1 MATYTRVI
9 ENLTL
14 TSTMDIIGPEW
25 DNTLIRNVTIK
36 DVRGDGMMIRN
47 VDNLRIENVTFENV
61 SGYGI
66 RLSSTGSTSDVV
78 IADSTFTNIGRDGI
92 IAAQDKAKG
101 VDHPGLQ
108 ILNNTIDSTGLN
120 GGTTNMMHGMYIQAT
135 DFLIDG
141 NHIINSTDANG
152 ISVRSSGVI
161 SNNLIENARGSG
173 VAYFA
178 DHHKGPSDLL
188 VIENNTIINT
198 GIGTNRSDVNLLGIP
213 SGQTN
218 AAVSNFIVRDN
229 NFSDNDRTPVAVS
242 SDYGRLGGDIVIEN
256 NTQGATVADYN
267 PGNPVVQQPVV
278 QQPVVEQPV
287 VKEPVVEE
295 PVVEEPVV
303 EQPIVVQE
311 QAAEKPAVQQPT
323 TQPEP
328 TDSSADSVTFN
339 VSLSGANGSRTIV
352 KQSADDFDF
361 AQIRVGSKTQF
372 EKTSLA
378 ETGMSFSATN
388 ASGSANV
395 SVHDGRLGVVSSG
408 ESLNQATQLSSG
420 ETLSIRFDDHDL
432 VDDAFVFRAQLGS
445 VRNGEGVNVTAYRDG
460 AKVSEA
466 DIQLNGSQLTF
477 APGMAFDHIELTPD
491 EGDSFF
497 ISAFEADRVLYDE
510 FL

>member
-47 VDNLRIENVTFENV
+47 VDNLRIENVTIENV

-92 IAAQDKAKG
+92 IAAQDKANG

-120 GGTTNMMHGMYIQAT
+120 GGTSNMMHGMYIQAT

-161 SNNLIENARGSG
+161 SNNLIEDARGSG

-178 DHHKGPSDLL
+178 DHYKGPSDLL

-213 SGQTN
+213 SGQTD
-218 AAVSNFIVRDN
+218 AAVSNFIVRNN
-229 NFSDNDRTPVAVS
+229 NFSDNDGRPVAVS
-242 SDYGRLGGDIVIEN
+242 SDYDRLGGDIVIEN

-267 PGNPVVQQPVV
+267 PSSPVVQQS
-278 QQPVVEQPV
+278 VVEQPV
-287 VKEPVVEE
+287 VEE
-295 PVVEEPVV
+295 
-303 EQPIVVQE
+303 PIVVQE
-311 QAAEKPAVQQPT
+311 QTVEQPAVQRPA
-323 TQPEP
+323 TQSEP
-328 TDSSADSVTFN
+328 TDTSADSVTFN
-339 VSLSGANGSRTIV
+339 VSLSGASGSRTIV

-445 VRNGEGVNVTAYRDG
+445 VSNGEGVNVTAYRDG

-497 ISAFEADRVLYDE
+497 ISSFEADRVLYDE
-510 FL
+510 FV